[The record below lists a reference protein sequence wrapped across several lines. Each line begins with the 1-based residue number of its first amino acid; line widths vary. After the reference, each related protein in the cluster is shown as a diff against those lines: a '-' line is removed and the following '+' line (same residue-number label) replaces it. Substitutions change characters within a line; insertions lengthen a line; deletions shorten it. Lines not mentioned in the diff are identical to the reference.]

1 MGNGE
6 NHESLVGKSTLRSDT
21 IEKSAGET
29 VFSDDFDMPRKIWGG
44 VLRSPVAN
52 SRIVKLDTRKA
63 EALEGVH
70 AILTA
75 WDIPGTNLRG
85 NLLGARDDQPVLAEK
100 SVRAAGD
107 PVALVAADT
116 RELVQEALNLI
127 RFDWEKLPL
136 VLDPAK
142 AMEPG
147 SLQVDERGNVIGHFG
162 YERGDVDAGFRRS
175 AAVVEETFQTQSVD
189 HAYMETESGVA
200 WVDASDVI
208 HIRCGTQM
216 IENFRFI
223 ARILAVP
230 HNQVRIECPY
240 VGGGFGGKIMMT
252 IEPFLALLAKAAGRP
267 VQMSLSRE
275 ESILS
280 STKRHPY
287 TMHYKAGADA
297 EGRLI
302 AWKADIVGDAGAYTE
317 LSAVLCKYSMVQA
330 SGPYRCENTKVDMRM
345 VLTHNPVGTA
355 MRGVGSPQITFAIE
369 GVMDTLAEKVGM
381 DPLAFRKKNYLSK
394 GEALATGQP
403 LKREVR
409 LAETA
414 ERARRTLDD
423 SLPSNGGGESPG
435 SGFRKP
441 LRARGFA
448 SNMTGYGRYGT
459 VADASVSLQLDG
471 SAVVAAGAPD
481 LGSGQEG
488 GYRQVAAQVLGLPLE
503 KITLHLSDSQTTPLV
518 GMTAGSRQFLNT
530 GATIERAAGPIA
542 DALKKE
548 AAKLLEAREEDIVL
562 SGGKAHVRAMPERSV
577 NHAQIA
583 AACAASGV
591 YLSNTGRLVIP
602 PEPYPGYE
610 SAHEAGWVDYVFGA
624 AAADV
629 SVDPDTGE
637 VTVNGLGICH
647 DVGTAVNP
655 QTVLGQFEGGAVF
668 GMGLAIL
675 EDCAVAD
682 GRVEAHDFAQYLLAT
697 AMDVPE
703 IGTAIVESGEG
714 AGPFGARGVGE
725 PPNNTPAGA
734 IANAVSNAIG
744 VRVTSLPIT
753 PEKVVRALRGGEWP
767 K

>member
-1 MGNGE
+1 MSNGE
-6 NHESLVGKSTLRSDT
+6 NPESLVGKSTLRSDT

-52 SRIVKLDTRKA
+52 ARIVKLDTRKA
-63 EALEGVH
+63 EALPGVH
-70 AILTA
+70 AVLTA
-75 WDIPGTNLRG
+75 GDIPGTNLRG

-100 SVRAAGD
+100 SVRAVGD

-116 RELVQEALNLI
+116 RELVREALNLI

-142 AMEPG
+142 AAEPG

-162 YERGDVDAGFRRS
+162 YARGDVDAGFLRS
-175 AAVVEETFQTQSVD
+175 AVVVEETFRTQSVE

-200 WVDASDVI
+200 WVDASDVV

-223 ARILAVP
+223 ARILGVP

-267 VQMSLSRE
+267 VQISLSRE

-330 SGPYRCENTKVDMRM
+330 SGPYRCENTEVDMRM

-369 GVMDTLAEKVGM
+369 GVMDSLAEKLGM
-381 DPLAFRKKNYLSK
+381 DPLAFRKKNYLFK

-423 SLPSNGGGESPG
+423 SLPSNGGGESPEK
-435 SGFRKP
+435 GFRKA

-530 GATIERAAGPIA
+530 GATIERAAKPIA
-542 DALKKE
+542 EALKKE
-548 AAKLLEAREEDIVL
+548 AAKLLEVREEDIVL
-562 SGGKAHVRAMPERSV
+562 SGGKAHVQAMPERSV

-591 YLSNTGRLVIP
+591 YLSNTGRLEIP

-682 GRVEAHDFAQYLLAT
+682 GRAEAHDFAQYLLAT
-697 AMDVPE
+697 TMDVPA

-753 PEKVVRALRGGEWP
+753 AEKVVRALRGGVWP
-767 K
+767 E

>member
-1 MGNGE
+1 MSNIE
-6 NHESLVGKSTLRSDT
+6 NPESLVGKSTLRSDT
-21 IEKSAGET
+21 IEKSTGET
-29 VFSDDFDMPRKIWGG
+29 VFSDDFDLRHKIFGG

-52 SRIVKLDTRKA
+52 ARIVKLDTRKA
-63 EALEGVH
+63 EALPGVH
-70 AILTA
+70 AVLTA
-75 WDIPGTNLRG
+75 GDIPGTNLRG
-85 NLLGARDDQPVLAEK
+85 NLLGARDDQPVLSEK

-107 PVALVAADT
+107 PVALVVADT
-116 RELVQEALNLI
+116 RDLVREALNLI

-147 SLQVDERGNVIGHFG
+147 SLQVDERGNLIGHYG
-162 YERGDVDAGFRRS
+162 YERGDVDAGFRRA
-175 AAVVEETFQTQSVD
+175 AAVVEETFQTQCVE

-200 WVDASDVI
+200 WVDAGDVV

-223 ARILAVP
+223 ARILGVP

-240 VGGGFGGKIMMT
+240 VGGAFGGKIMMT
-252 IEPFLALLAKAAGRP
+252 IEPFLALLAKATGRP

-287 TMHYKAGADA
+287 TMYYKAGTDA

-302 AWKADIVGDAGAYTE
+302 AWKADIIGDAGAYTD

-330 SGPYRCENTKVDMRM
+330 SGPYRCVNTTVDMRM

-369 GVMDTLAEKVGM
+369 GVMDTLAEKLGM

-423 SLPSNGGGESPG
+423 SLPSNGSGESPG
-435 SGFRKP
+435 SGFQKP

-448 SNMTGYGRYGT
+448 SNITGYGRYGT
-459 VADASVSLQLDG
+459 VADAFVSLQLDG

-481 LGSGQEG
+481 LGAGQEG
-488 GYRQVAAQVLGLPLE
+488 GYRQVAAEALGLPIE
-503 KITLHLSDSQTTPLV
+503 KVTMHLSDSQTTPLV

-530 GATIERAAGPIA
+530 GTSIERAAKPIA

-548 AAKLLEAREEDIVL
+548 AAKLLEVSEEDIVL
-562 SGGKAHVRAMPERSV
+562 SGGRAHVRAMPERYV

-591 YLSNTGRLVIP
+591 YLANTGRLEIP
-602 PEPYPGYE
+602 PEPYPGSE

-668 GMGLAIL
+668 GLGLATL

-697 AMDVPE
+697 AMDVPA

-753 PEKVVRALRGGEWP
+753 AEKVVRALHVGVWP

>member
-6 NHESLVGKSTLRSDT
+6 NPESLVGKSTLRSDT

-70 AILTA
+70 TVLTA

-369 GVMDTLAEKVGM
+369 GVMDTLSEKLGM
-381 DPLAFRKKNYLSK
+381 DPFAFRKKNYLSK

-647 DVGTAVNP
+647 DVGTVVNP